1 MLALEGGFET
11 ADLAVLTEQDILGER
26 LSARARSRRRARD
39 FLQDLSEIAEGDIV
53 VHVEHGIGRYEGL
66 EAVTAAGA
74 PHDCLRIQ
82 YAGDGR
88 LFVPVENMETL
99 SRYGAS
105 DSAVMLDRLG
115 GVQWQARKARMKQ
128 RIRELAEQLI
138 RVAAERTLPAGR
150 NIAASRRAV

>member
-1 MLALEGGFET
+1 M
-11 ADLAVLTEQDILGER
+11 
-26 LSARARSRRRARD
+26 
-39 FLQDLSEIAEGDIV
+39 
-53 VHVEHGIGRYEGL
+53 HVEHGIGRYEGL

-88 LFVPVENMETL
+88 LFVPVENIETL

-138 RVAAERTLPAGR
+138 RVAAERTLRPGETLQPP
-150 NIAASRRAV
+150 RRTV